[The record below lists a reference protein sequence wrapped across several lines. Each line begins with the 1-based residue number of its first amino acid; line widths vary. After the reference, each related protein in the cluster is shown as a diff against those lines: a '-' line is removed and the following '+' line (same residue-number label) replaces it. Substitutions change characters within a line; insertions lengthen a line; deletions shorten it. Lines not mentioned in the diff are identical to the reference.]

1 MTEFMVKWSIQ
12 VPNGTIGTE
21 IDRLADAKTGI
32 TAIRLLFP
40 DQEIYWFL
48 STQLKEITE

>member
-1 MTEFMVKWSIQ
+1 MTKFMVKWSIQ
-12 VPNGTIGTE
+12 VPKETIGTE
-21 IDRLADAKTGI
+21 IERLADAKTGI

-40 DQEIYWFL
+40 NQETYWFL